1 MEVNSVSLEKVNS
14 VSWALLGRIFIK
26 EVKENKFFA
35 SEVFYHISFV
45 NNILAKGYLHIL
57 ESNKFYF
64 EKNKADNNYKAVE
77 RILEYAKS
85 IEKEKYLIQIYTGKL
100 KEKDKN
106 KYLNLEKLF
115 FKEDFDAMDNTLI
128 NFCLKSLNFKDDYVK
143 YMELYLGVF
152 VEIETHEDITENLVV
167 IRNLTKHGV
176 KETTLQKFNFEK
188 FIKFIGMVLPDKIF
202 NEFKDKLV
210 NIYTDHKDKFAIK
223 DLFKQTLNKKKAKI
237 KALYEKKYSSENL
250 RKEKK
255 ELNDKIKKVNELKR
269 KKLFYDSDEH
279 NKNINLFDSVKK
291 QLVEI
296 FPNNTN
302 YDRMKNKNNKEEIKG
317 KVFPTPKWF
326 NVKMLQSEHYNNKY
340 REQLNKYYLSLEKN
354 RNKTELDTIIKDT
367 IIHKYNNHKFRN
379 DYFLMG
385 EKFIEKFE
393 SFMYRMINIKLNKN
407 AIEDYKR
414 MFYLMKKIDG
424 YVFKYLNTYK
434 DFLPDDSLETSDMGE
449 KTFKSDTKLRKMFD
463 CLSHGGNFFNIINR
477 EFSLDDFFEC
487 LRDFFVKIAVK
498 YNADYNENSMRGDSF
513 YYKNGKVNS
522 KVLFADFKD
531 SLMGFLQTAKYVN
544 VFNIE
549 GGEKN
554 KDGLC
559 AGTLEKAK
567 KIKGFLRK
575 EKKTEKGNL
584 NYIAIK
590 YETNKL
596 IDYVYEKLILVKM

>member
-1 MEVNSVSLEKVNS
+1 
-14 VSWALLGRIFIK
+14 
-26 EVKENKFFA
+26 
-35 SEVFYHISFV
+35 
-45 NNILAKGYLHIL
+45 
-57 ESNKFYF
+57 
-64 EKNKADNNYKAVE
+64 
-77 RILEYAKS
+77 
-85 IEKEKYLIQIYTGKL
+85 
-100 KEKDKN
+100 
-106 KYLNLEKLF
+106 
-115 FKEDFDAMDNTLI
+115 MDNTLI

-176 KETTLQKFNFEK
+176 SEAKLQEFNFEK

-210 NIYTDHKDKFAIK
+210 NIYTDHKDKFDIK
-223 DLFKQTLNKKKAKI
+223 DLFKETLKKKKAKI
-237 KALYEKKYSSENL
+237 KALYKTKYSSANL

-255 ELNDKIKKVNELKR
+255 ELNDKIKKVNKLK
-269 KKLFYDSDEH
+269 KNKSFYDRDEEH

-326 NVKMLQSEHYNNKY
+326 NVKMLQNEYYNNKY

-424 YVFKYLNTYK
+424 LIFKYLNTYK
-434 DFLPDDSLETSDMGE
+434 DCLPDEYFETSDWGE

-463 CLSHGGNFFNIINR
+463 CLSHGGNF
-477 EFSLDDFFEC
+477 
-487 LRDFFVKIAVK
+487 
-498 YNADYNENSMRGDSF
+498 
-513 YYKNGKVNS
+513 
-522 KVLFADFKD
+522 
-531 SLMGFLQTAKYVN
+531 
-544 VFNIE
+544 
-549 GGEKN
+549 
-554 KDGLC
+554 
-559 AGTLEKAK
+559 
-567 KIKGFLRK
+567 
-575 EKKTEKGNL
+575 
-584 NYIAIK
+584 
-590 YETNKL
+590 L
-596 IDYVYEKLILVKM
+596 I